1 MEKERENHTNEQR
14 KPKTIIEYINIILS
28 ITGFL
33 SLISG
38 IINSLGYIRF
48 SPKYTIFIF
57 CISVAFYLLLNIEA
71 IIESKKKTKNLVY
84 LIAISLVLV
93 GIFNMANWGADIK
106 QNVQINLPQK
116 VFINEDITGT
126 ATNIPSTSKLWIMV
140 YSIPAQRY
148 YPQHNSIEIQNGI
161 WSIPIGVGSQ
171 NETEKKFE
179 IVAVIADEKAN
190 NELKSYMSDCAN
202 GYCLGLS
209 DLPEGA
215 VIKDSIVVTRI

>member
-57 CISVAFYLLLNIEA
+57 CISIAFYFLLNIEA
-71 IIESKKKTKNLVY
+71 IIESKKKTRNLIY
-84 LIAISLVLV
+84 LVAVILFLV
-93 GIFNMANWGADIK
+93 GILNMANWGADFK

-116 VFINEDITGT
+116 VYINEDITGT
-126 ATNIPSTSKLWIMV
+126 AANIPSTSKLWIMV
-140 YSIPAQRY
+140 YSRTAQRY

-171 NETEKKFE
+171 NETGKKFD
-179 IVAVIADEKAN
+179 IVAVIANEKAN
-190 NELKSYMSDCAN
+190 NELKSYMDNCAN
-202 GYCLGLS
+202 GYCMGLS

-215 VIKDSIVVTRI
+215 VVKDSIEVTRI